1 MTCIATALQAGLLLQ
16 VSSRQC
22 NNGICSFDWLLESRP
37 FKLVQDGSMFCSS
50 QFKVDL
56 TISRKNTILNT
67 VHFNTNTTWLKEE
80 LYIIFC
86 KTMLFWFGKGLY
98 IKSNTKYSTTTLCLE
113 CNGGLACNI
122 PIPKPASYWYI
133 RLLSMESIRIWR
145 WYLRFWDIWLR
156 LFWDTWHGFLNLY
169 STQTMIMW
177 CSFLCVQ

>member
-22 NNGICSFDWLLESRP
+22 NNGICSFEWLLESRP

-80 LYIIFC
+80 LYIISVRPCYFD
-86 KTMLFWFGKGLY
+86 
-98 IKSNTKYSTTTLCLE
+98 LE
-113 CNGGLACNI
+113 
-122 PIPKPASYWYI
+122 KVY
-133 RLLSMESIRIWR
+133 
-145 WYLRFWDIWLR
+145 
-156 LFWDTWHGFLNLY
+156 TLNLIQNTLPQHFVWNAMGVWRAT
-169 STQTMIMW
+169 SRSRSPPRTGISGFCRWSPSESEDDTSEPDSSETLDMD
-177 CSFLCVQ
+177 F